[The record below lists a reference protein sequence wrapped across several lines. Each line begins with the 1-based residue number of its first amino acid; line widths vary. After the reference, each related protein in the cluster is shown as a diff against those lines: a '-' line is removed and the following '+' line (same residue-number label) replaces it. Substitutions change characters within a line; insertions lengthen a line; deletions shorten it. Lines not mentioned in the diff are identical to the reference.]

1 MDFVEELV
9 EEFNQQDQQQQE
21 QQQEQQVQQQQE
33 QQVQQQQDLPISFAI
48 LTKRGQ
54 TRGYYL
60 VRWSHGGLDATN
72 KIIHVLKPANHHN
85 RFYNINAFQRTGI
98 RWNTIVTKKNQGTMI
113 RASKW
118 KFVNERLH
126 SNGDRIPVIRIS
138 PTSSTLPQMPSYA
151 FVPITTNNTVQ
162 AAPAVP
168 VPAAP
173 PVIPPTQVPPA
184 NLTVT
189 RKYPISTIPQHI
201 VLSLLRDAVMQG
213 EVCPITSENI
223 DVANGAVTSCFHL
236 FEKNAILQWLLM
248 PSSQD
253 KCPVCNCP
261 CNSFTL

>member
-9 EEFNQQDQQQQE
+9 EEFNQQE
-21 QQQEQQVQQQQE
+21 QQAQQP
-33 QQVQQQQDLPISFAI
+33 QQQQDLPISFAI

-113 RASKW
+113 RASRW

-126 SNGDRIPVIRIS
+126 SGGDRIPVIRIS
-138 PTSSTLPQMPSYA
+138 PSSSTLPLMPSYA
-151 FVPITTNNTVQ
+151 FVPITTNNNVQ
-162 AAPAVP
+162 APPVVP
-168 VPAAP
+168 VP
-173 PVIPPTQVPPA
+173 VVPPA
-184 NLTVT
+184 QIPPVNLTVT

-201 VLSLLRDAVMQG
+201 VLSLLRDAVMQE

>member
-1 MDFVEELV
+1 MELV
-9 EEFNQQDQQQQE
+9 EEIPDQLNQQ
-21 QQQEQQVQQQQE
+21 V
-33 QQVQQQQDLPISFAI
+33 QQDLPILFAV

-60 VRWSHGGLDATN
+60 VRWSHGGVDAAN

-85 RFYNINAFQRTGI
+85 RFYNINAFQRAGI

-113 RASKW
+113 RAGKW

-138 PTSSTLPQMPSYA
+138 PSSSTLPLMPSYA
-151 FVPITTNNTVQ
+151 FVPITTNNTV
-162 AAPAVP
+162 PAVP
-168 VPAAP
+168 VPAVPVPAVPAVPVPAVP
-173 PVIPPTQVPPA
+173 PVNV
-184 NLTVT
+184 TVT
-189 RKYPISTIPQHI
+189 RKYPIVT
-201 VLSLLRDAVMQG
+201 
-213 EVCPITSENI
+213 
-223 DVANGAVTSCFHL
+223 NGAITSCFHL

>member
-9 EEFNQQDQQQQE
+9 EEFNQQDQQQQ
-21 QQQEQQVQQQQE
+21 QQEQQVQQEQE

-85 RFYNINAFQRTGI
+85 RFYNIHAFQRTGI

-126 SNGDRIPVIRIS
+126 SGGDRIPVIRIS
-138 PTSSTLPQMPSYA
+138 PSSSTLPLMPSYA
-151 FVPITTNNTVQ
+151 FVPITTNNNVQ
-162 AAPAVP
+162 APPVPVVP
-168 VPAAP
+168 VPAVP
-173 PVIPPTQVPPA
+173 PVNI
-184 NLTVT
+184 TVT

-201 VLSLLRDAVMQG
+201 VLSLLRDAVMQE

>member
-1 MDFVEELV
+1 MDFV
-9 EEFNQQDQQQQE
+9 EEFNQQGQQQQE
-21 QQQEQQVQQQQE
+21 QQAQEPQ
-33 QQVQQQQDLPISFAI
+33 QQQQDLPILFAI
-48 LTKRGQ
+48 LAKRGQ

-60 VRWSHGGLDATN
+60 VRWSHGGLDAAN

-85 RFYNINAFQRTGI
+85 RFYNIHAFQRPGI
-98 RWNTIVTKKNQGTMI
+98 RWNNIVTKKNQGTMI

-138 PTSSTLPQMPSYA
+138 PSSTTLPLMPSYA

-162 AAPAVP
+162 APPVP
-168 VPAAP
+168 V
-173 PVIPPTQVPPA
+173 VPPA
-184 NLTVT
+184 NITVT

-201 VLSLLRDAVMQG
+201 VLSLLRDAVMQE

>member
-1 MDFVEELV
+1 MELV
-9 EEFNQQDQQQQE
+9 EELPDQLNQQ
-21 QQQEQQVQQQQE
+21 V
-33 QQVQQQQDLPISFAI
+33 QQDLPILFAV

-60 VRWSHGGLDATN
+60 VRWSHGGVDAAN

-85 RFYNINAFQRTGI
+85 RFYNINAFQRAGI

-113 RASKW
+113 RAGKW

-126 SNGDRIPVIRIS
+126 SNAFGDRIPVIRIS
-138 PTSSTLPQMPSYA
+138 PSSSTLPLMPSYA
-151 FVPITTNNTVQ
+151 FVPITTNNTV
-162 AAPAVP
+162 PAVP
-168 VPAAP
+168 VPAVPVPAVPAVPVPAVP
-173 PVIPPTQVPPA
+173 PVNV
-184 NLTVT
+184 TVT
-189 RKYPISTIPQHI
+189 RKYPIVTIPQHT
-201 VLSLLRDAVMQG
+201 VLSLLRDAVMQE

>member
-21 QQQEQQVQQQQE
+21 QQQ
-33 QQVQQQQDLPISFAI
+33 QVQQQQDLPILFAI
-48 LTKRGQ
+48 LAKRGQ

-60 VRWSHGGLDATN
+60 VRWSHGGLDAAN

-85 RFYNINAFQRTGI
+85 RFYNIHAFQRPGI
-98 RWNTIVTKKNQGTMI
+98 RWNNIVTKKNQGTMI

-162 AAPAVP
+162 AP
-168 VPAAP
+168 PAAP

-201 VLSLLRDAVMQG
+201 VLSLLRDAVMQE

>member
-1 MDFVEELV
+1 MDFV
-9 EEFNQQDQQQQE
+9 EEFNQQGQQQQE
-21 QQQEQQVQQQQE
+21 QQAQEPQ
-33 QQVQQQQDLPISFAI
+33 QQQQDLPILFAI
-48 LTKRGQ
+48 LAKRGQ

-60 VRWSHGGLDATN
+60 VRWSHGGLDAAN

-85 RFYNINAFQRTGI
+85 RFYNIHAFQRPGI
-98 RWNTIVTKKNQGTMI
+98 RWNNIVTKKNQGTMI

-138 PTSSTLPQMPSYA
+138 PSSTTLPLMPSYA

-162 AAPAVP
+162 A
-168 VPAAP
+168 P
-173 PVIPPTQVPPA
+173 PVVPPVVPPV

-201 VLSLLRDAVMQG
+201 VLSLLRDAVMQE

>member
-1 MDFVEELV
+1 M
-9 EEFNQQDQQQQE
+9 
-21 QQQEQQVQQQQE
+21 
-33 QQVQQQQDLPISFAI
+33 QQDLPILFAV

-60 VRWSHGGLDATN
+60 LRWSHGGLDTAN

-85 RFYNINAFQRTGI
+85 RFYNIHAFQRTGI
-98 RWNTIVTKKNQGTMI
+98 RWNTIVTKKNQGNMI
-113 RASKW
+113 RASRW

-126 SNGDRIPVIRIS
+126 TSDGRIPVINIS
-138 PTSSTLPQMPSYA
+138 QASATLPSMPSYA
-151 FVPITTNNTVQ
+151 FIPITTNNTV
-162 AAPAVP
+162 PAVP
-168 VPAAP
+168 VPAVPVPAVPAVPAVP
-173 PVIPPTQVPPA
+173 PV

-189 RKYPISTIPQHI
+189 RKYPIVTIPQHV
-201 VLSLLRDAVMQG
+201 VLSLLRDAVMHE

-223 DVANGAVTSCFHL
+223 DVSNGAVTSCFHL

>member
-1 MDFVEELV
+1 MELV
-9 EEFNQQDQQQQE
+9 EELPDQLNQQ
-21 QQQEQQVQQQQE
+21 V
-33 QQVQQQQDLPISFAI
+33 QQDLPILFAV

-60 VRWSHGGLDATN
+60 VRWSHGGVDAAN

-85 RFYNINAFQRTGI
+85 RFYNINAFQRAGI

-113 RASKW
+113 RAGKW

-138 PTSSTLPQMPSYA
+138 PSSSTLPLMPSYA
-151 FVPITTNNTVQ
+151 FVPITTNNTV
-162 AAPAVP
+162 PAVP
-168 VPAAP
+168 VPAVPVPAVP
-173 PVIPPTQVPPA
+173 PV

-189 RKYPISTIPQHI
+189 RKYPIVTIPQHI
-201 VLSLLRDAVMQG
+201 VLSLLRDAVMQE

-223 DVANGAVTSCFHL
+223 DVANGAITSCFHL

>member
-21 QQQEQQVQQQQE
+21 QQAQEPQ
-33 QQVQQQQDLPISFAI
+33 QQQQDLPILFAI
-48 LTKRGQ
+48 LAKRGQ

-60 VRWSHGGLDATN
+60 VRWSHGGLDAAN

-85 RFYNINAFQRTGI
+85 RFYNIHAFQRPGI
-98 RWNTIVTKKNQGTMI
+98 RWNNIVTKKNQGTMI

-151 FVPITTNNTVQ
+151 FVPITTNNNVQ
-162 AAPAVP
+162 APPVAPPVVPPAVP
-168 VPAAP
+168 
-173 PVIPPTQVPPA
+173 PV

-201 VLSLLRDAVMQG
+201 VLSLLRDAVMQE

>member
-1 MDFVEELV
+1 MDLVQELPDQL
-9 EEFNQQDQQQQE
+9 NQQGQE
-21 QQQEQQVQQQQE
+21 
-33 QQVQQQQDLPISFAI
+33 QQDLPIMFAV

-60 VRWSHGGLDATN
+60 MRWSHGGVDAAN

-85 RFYNINAFQRTGI
+85 RFYNIHAFQRTGI
-98 RWNTIVTKKNQGTMI
+98 RWNNIVTKKNQGTLI
-113 RASKW
+113 RASRW

-126 SNGDRIPVIRIS
+126 NSDGRIPVIYIS
-138 PTSSTLPQMPSYA
+138 QYSSTLPSMPSYA
-151 FVPITTNNTVQ
+151 FIPITTNNTVH
-162 AAPAVP
+162 AVPAVP
-168 VPAAP
+168 AVP
-173 PVIPPTQVPPA
+173 PVNV
-184 NLTVT
+184 TVT
-189 RKYPISTIPQHI
+189 RKYPIPTIPQHI
-201 VLSLLRDAVMQG
+201 VLSLLRDAAMQE

-223 DVANGAVTSCFHL
+223 DVANGAITSCFHL

>member
-1 MDFVEELV
+1 MELV
-9 EEFNQQDQQQQE
+9 EEIPDQLNQQ
-21 QQQEQQVQQQQE
+21 V
-33 QQVQQQQDLPISFAI
+33 QQDLPILFAV

-60 VRWSHGGLDATN
+60 VRWSHGGVDAAN

-85 RFYNINAFQRTGI
+85 RFYNINAFQRAGI
-98 RWNTIVTKKNQGTMI
+98 RWNTIVTKKNHGTMI
-113 RASKW
+113 RAGKW

-138 PTSSTLPQMPSYA
+138 PSSSTLPLMPSYA
-151 FVPITTNNTVQ
+151 FVPITTNNTV
-162 AAPAVP
+162 PAVP
-168 VPAAP
+168 VPAVPVPAVPVPAVPAVP
-173 PVIPPTQVPPA
+173 PVNV
-184 NLTVT
+184 TVT
-189 RKYPISTIPQHI
+189 RKYPIVTIPQHT
-201 VLSLLRDAVMQG
+201 VLSLLRDAVMQE

-223 DVANGAVTSCFHL
+223 DVANGAITSCFHL

>member
-1 MDFVEELV
+1 MELV
-9 EEFNQQDQQQQE
+9 EEIPDQLNQQ
-21 QQQEQQVQQQQE
+21 V
-33 QQVQQQQDLPISFAI
+33 QQDLPILFAV

-60 VRWSHGGLDATN
+60 VRWSHGGVDAAN

-85 RFYNINAFQRTGI
+85 RFYNINAFQRAGI

-113 RASKW
+113 RAGKW

-138 PTSSTLPQMPSYA
+138 PSSSTLPLMPSYA
-151 FVPITTNNTVQ
+151 FVPITTNNTV
-162 AAPAVP
+162 PAVP
-168 VPAAP
+168 VPAVPVPAVPAVP
-173 PVIPPTQVPPA
+173 PVNV
-184 NLTVT
+184 TVT
-189 RKYPISTIPQHI
+189 RKYPIVTIPQHT
-201 VLSLLRDAVMQG
+201 VLSLLRDAVMQE

-223 DVANGAVTSCFHL
+223 DVANGAITSCFHL

>member
-21 QQQEQQVQQQQE
+21 QQAQEPQ
-33 QQVQQQQDLPISFAI
+33 QQQQDLPILFAI
-48 LTKRGQ
+48 LAKRGQ

-60 VRWSHGGLDATN
+60 VRWSHGGVDAAN

-85 RFYNINAFQRTGI
+85 RFYNIHAFQRPGI

-138 PTSSTLPQMPSYA
+138 PSSTTLPLMPSYA

-162 AAPAVP
+162 APP
-168 VPAAP
+168 VAP
-173 PVIPPTQVPPA
+173 PVAPPAQIPPV

-201 VLSLLRDAVMQG
+201 VLSLLRDAVMQE

>member
-21 QQQEQQVQQQQE
+21 QQAQEPQ
-33 QQVQQQQDLPISFAI
+33 QQQQDLPILFAI
-48 LTKRGQ
+48 LAKRGQ

-60 VRWSHGGLDATN
+60 VRWSHGGLDTAN

-85 RFYNINAFQRTGI
+85 RFYNIHAFQRPGI
-98 RWNTIVTKKNQGTMI
+98 RWNNIVTKKNQGTMI

-151 FVPITTNNTVQ
+151 FVPITTNNNVQ
-162 AAPAVP
+162 APPVAPPVVPPAVP
-168 VPAAP
+168 
-173 PVIPPTQVPPA
+173 PV

-201 VLSLLRDAVMQG
+201 VLSLLRDAVMQE

>member
-1 MDFVEELV
+1 MELV
-9 EEFNQQDQQQQE
+9 EEIPDQLNQQ
-21 QQQEQQVQQQQE
+21 V
-33 QQVQQQQDLPISFAI
+33 QQDLPILFAV

-60 VRWSHGGLDATN
+60 VRWSHGGVDAAN

-85 RFYNINAFQRTGI
+85 RFYNINAFQRAGI

-113 RASKW
+113 RAGKW

-138 PTSSTLPQMPSYA
+138 PSSSTLPLMPSYA
-151 FVPITTNNTVQ
+151 FVPITTNNTV
-162 AAPAVP
+162 PAVP
-168 VPAAP
+168 VPAVPVPAVPAVPVPAVP
-173 PVIPPTQVPPA
+173 PVNV
-184 NLTVT
+184 TVT
-189 RKYPISTIPQHI
+189 RKYPIVTIPQHI
-201 VLSLLRDAVMQG
+201 VLSLLRDAVMQE

>member
-1 MDFVEELV
+1 MELV
-9 EEFNQQDQQQQE
+9 EELPDQLNQQ
-21 QQQEQQVQQQQE
+21 V
-33 QQVQQQQDLPISFAI
+33 QQDLPILFAV

-60 VRWSHGGLDATN
+60 VRWSHGGVDAAN

-85 RFYNINAFQRTGI
+85 RFYNINAFQRAGI

-113 RASKW
+113 RAGKW

-126 SNGDRIPVIRIS
+126 SNAFGDRIPVIRIS
-138 PTSSTLPQMPSYA
+138 PSSSTLPLMPSYA
-151 FVPITTNNTVQ
+151 FVPITTNNTV
-162 AAPAVP
+162 PAVP
-168 VPAAP
+168 VPAVP
-173 PVIPPTQVPPA
+173 PVNV
-184 NLTVT
+184 TVT
-189 RKYPISTIPQHI
+189 RKYPIVTIPQHT
-201 VLSLLRDAVMQG
+201 VLSLLRDAVMQE

>member
-1 MDFVEELV
+1 MDFV
-9 EEFNQQDQQQQE
+9 EEFNQQEQAQQQQQGQQQE
-21 QQQEQQVQQQQE
+21 QAQ
-33 QQVQQQQDLPISFAI
+33 QQQQDLPILFAI

-60 VRWSHGGLDATN
+60 VRWSHGGLDAAN

-85 RFYNINAFQRTGI
+85 RFYNINAFQRAGI

-138 PTSSTLPQMPSYA
+138 PSSSTLPLMPSYA
-151 FVPITTNNTVQ
+151 FVPITTNNNVQ
-162 AAPAVP
+162 APPAVP
-168 VPAAP
+168 PVVP
-173 PVIPPTQVPPA
+173 PV

-201 VLSLLRDAVMQG
+201 VLSLLRDAVMHE

-223 DVANGAVTSCFHL
+223 DVSNGAVTSCFHL

>member
-21 QQQEQQVQQQQE
+21 QQAQEPQ
-33 QQVQQQQDLPISFAI
+33 QQQQDLPILFAI

-98 RWNTIVTKKNQGTMI
+98 RWNNIVTKKNQGTMI

-138 PTSSTLPQMPSYA
+138 PSSTTLPLMPSYA

-162 AAPAVP
+162 APPVPVAPPVAPPAVP
-168 VPAAP
+168 
-173 PVIPPTQVPPA
+173 PVNI
-184 NLTVT
+184 TVT

-201 VLSLLRDAVMQG
+201 VLSLLRDAVMQE

>member
-21 QQQEQQVQQQQE
+21 QQAQEPQ
-33 QQVQQQQDLPISFAI
+33 QQQQDLPILFAI
-48 LTKRGQ
+48 LAKRGQ

-60 VRWSHGGLDATN
+60 VRWSHGGVDAAN

-85 RFYNINAFQRTGI
+85 RFYNIHAFQRPGI
-98 RWNTIVTKKNQGTMI
+98 RWNNIVTKKNQGTMI

-138 PTSSTLPQMPSYA
+138 PSSTTLPLMPSYA

-162 AAPAVP
+162 APP
-168 VPAAP
+168 VAP
-173 PVIPPTQVPPA
+173 PVAPPAQIPPV

-201 VLSLLRDAVMQG
+201 VLSLLRDAVMQE

>member
-1 MDFVEELV
+1 MEFVEELV
-9 EEFNQQDQQQQE
+9 EEFNQQDQQQE
-21 QQQEQQVQQQQE
+21 QQAQ
-33 QQVQQQQDLPISFAI
+33 QQQQDLPISFAI

-60 VRWSHGGLDATN
+60 VRWSHGGLDTTN

-85 RFYNINAFQRTGI
+85 RFYNIHAFQRAGI

-126 SNGDRIPVIRIS
+126 SGGDRIPVIRIS
-138 PTSSTLPQMPSYA
+138 PSSSTLPLMPSYA
-151 FVPITTNNTVQ
+151 FVPITTNNNVQ
-162 AAPAVP
+162 AVP
-168 VPAAP
+168 VPVVP
-173 PVIPPTQVPPA
+173 PVVPPV

-201 VLSLLRDAVMQG
+201 VLSLLRDAVMHE

-223 DVANGAVTSCFHL
+223 DVSNGAVTSCFHL

>member
-1 MDFVEELV
+1 MELV
-9 EEFNQQDQQQQE
+9 EEIPDQLNQQ
-21 QQQEQQVQQQQE
+21 V
-33 QQVQQQQDLPISFAI
+33 QQDLPILFAV

-60 VRWSHGGLDATN
+60 VRWSHGGVDAAN

-85 RFYNINAFQRTGI
+85 RFYNINAFQRAGI

-113 RASKW
+113 RAGKW

-138 PTSSTLPQMPSYA
+138 PSSSTLPLMPSYA
-151 FVPITTNNTVQ
+151 FVPITTNNTV
-162 AAPAVP
+162 PAVP
-168 VPAAP
+168 VPAVPVPAVPVPAVPVPAVP
-173 PVIPPTQVPPA
+173 PV

-189 RKYPISTIPQHI
+189 RKYPIVTIPQHI
-201 VLSLLRDAVMQG
+201 VLSLLRDAVMQE

-223 DVANGAVTSCFHL
+223 DVANGAITSCFHL